1 MTPRVSVVIPALN
14 AAATLGATLQ
24 ALRAQAGSI
33 HAEIIVVDNGST
45 DDTAQIAQACGATV
59 YFEPERGPAAAR
71 NRGLLFAQ
79 APLVAHLDADT
90 VPSRRW
96 MSAIVAPF
104 DDDSVNIVAG
114 NTFCYPP
121 QTPAERYV
129 HESGLYD
136 TTRAIGR
143 SVFPFAPSLN
153 MAVRRSAALAVCG
166 WNTEMPTGED
176 VDFSHRVLQRFGGTI
191 EYAPAAIVY
200 HRVRAT
206 DEALSR
212 QAWTYGEGAGDLY
225 RRYAQEL
232 PWTFRRSM
240 TLAGTLFTRKALALV
255 SPLAQRTGILPAHRA
270 EYHRYNDLW
279 TQAFWRGFFQ
289 TYKNGERRRWT

>member
-1 MTPRVSVVIPALN
+1 MTPRVSVVIPAYN
-14 AAATLGATLQ
+14 AAASLGATLQ
-24 ALRAQAGSI
+24 ALRGQAGAQE
-33 HAEIIVVDNGST
+33 AEIIVVDNAST
-45 DDTAQIAQACGATV
+45 DDTARLAAEHGATV
-59 YFEPERGPAAAR
+59 YFEGERGPAAAR
-71 NRGLLFAQ
+71 NRGLLLAH
-79 APLVAHLDADT
+79 APIIAHLDADT

-96 MSAIVAPF
+96 LRAIAAPF
-104 DDDSVNIVAG
+104 GDPAVNIVAG
-114 NTFCYPP
+114 NTVCYPP

-136 TTRAIGR
+136 TERAIGR

-176 VDFSHRVLQRFGGTI
+176 VDFSHRVLDKFGGSI
-191 EYAPAAIVY
+191 AYAREALIY

-206 DEALSR
+206 DEALRR

-225 RRYAQEL
+225 RRYAREL
-232 PWTFRRSM
+232 PWTFARSALL
-240 TLAGTLFTRKALALV
+240 TGTLFTRKMLALI
-255 SPLAQRTGILPAHRA
+255 SPLAQRTGLLPAHRA
-270 EYHRYNDLW
+270 EYYRYNDLW

-289 TYKNGERRRWT
+289 TYYRGERRRWT